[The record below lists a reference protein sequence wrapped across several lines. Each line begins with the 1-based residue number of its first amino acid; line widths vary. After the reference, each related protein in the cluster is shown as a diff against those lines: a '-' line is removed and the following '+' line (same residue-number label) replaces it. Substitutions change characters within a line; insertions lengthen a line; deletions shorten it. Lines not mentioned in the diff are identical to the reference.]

1 MKRISGAVDER
12 RSILEEGGME
22 HERENVNPSTEF
34 GSDSLAQAQGTLMAS
49 CVLNLETAL

>member
-12 RSILEEGGME
+12 RNILEEGGTE

-49 CVLNLETAL
+49 CVLNL